1 MALTETTETNNTIS
15 KDDCAL
21 VVACLSN
28 LATFALQQP
37 PPGMRHPVLKICGAG
52 CMRWLQQLA
61 VLDSGYA
68 QRLAGS
74 LYRNTSKAAVL
85 ADDLAASPS
94 TCGDTDDDLQAA
106 LELRELSLIY
116 LAMSAKVGIME
127 VVTQLVK
134 TAKFYDSKPA
144 VRGTTL
150 MQAFHSRLLD
160 RLAPVLLQLVNHDK
174 AGEHALALGDW
185 ATAFALSQARNFK
198 ASSAYAPLKTCARGG
213 GARGEAVTFARRMS
227 DLLVDLGAG
236 VEEWTGALLGVVSVV
251 EALNLLGTA
260 LNSSSVSGASLAHA
274 RCACEERVA
283 EAVVALQQC
292 VEWAVQAKS
301 AAHAPLTRI
310 IKAVD
315 GVRILSATL
324 LASSS
329 FAHQVQD
336 WLNPLAARAIPWF

>member
-1 MALTETTETNNTIS
+1 MALTETTETSDTIL

-28 LATFALQQP
+28 LSTFALQQP

-106 LELRELSLIY
+106 LELRELSLVY

-134 TAKFYDSKPA
+134 TSKFYDSKPA

-174 AGEHALALGDW
+174 VGEHALALGDW

-198 ASSAYAPLKTCARGG
+198 APSANTPLKTCARGG
-213 GARGEAVTFARRMS
+213 ARGESVTFARQMS

-236 VEEWTGALLGVVSVV
+236 VQEWTGALLGVVSVV
-251 EALNLLGTA
+251 EALILLGTA

-336 WLNPLAARAIPWF
+336 WLNLLAARAIPWF